1 MNKLFT
7 VAFAALALAACSN
20 DDDINTGNQG
30 GDNGQNELVDA
41 ISISFGHSKTT
52 PGTRVMSSTGTVG
65 IGTENNIYEAFVFA
79 KEADPKHTRP
89 KDGDWTVIRVVAN
102 PTTGAVMTETGGVI
116 GDAPA
121 NLPDK
126 GSLTKALNNL
136 GGDSDWKVE
145 KVATFSGVRQGD
157 YVYVIANDPNLTLA
171 EATVL
176 AHQGE
181 TSEDKIKGYVAAL
194 SKEYLDGLK
203 YYPESSSTVAP
214 TGKYVMAGR
223 EVVPA
228 TPTLPSNGALT
239 VTVGLDRELAKV
251 NFKAAVTTNTA
262 DAAYGKVEFK
272 AGDGIMVTRI
282 ARSVSMFTQQP
293 NEWYVPSRNNV
304 INWPAAGDTPETSVL
319 FDGTSAADITDW
331 VTGVDVPA
339 NFNKLAPAGSVTEYR
354 YSWVLGQTNA
364 EMTDNTKAVYLS
376 ELTNGTLYAPIFY
389 VTPNY
394 SGNTNAVTAIVT
406 QATYTGHNTLVPA
419 VTKAMLNAALLD
431 NTFNPGG
438 AGHIDEIGE
447 DFWDTEDNVTK
458 MYAFLT
464 TNATYKGEFE
474 DYPDAKSLLDYT
486 TDMKLYYRADVAD
499 YVGGVSTKLT
509 ERNVMYDTKGT
520 IQSLGAKSITDAIIS
535 EANAMHVDVTV
546 NKWKLSINEVPM

>member
-41 ISISFGHSKTT
+41 ISISFGSSKGT
-52 PGTRVMSSTGTVG
+52 PGTRVMSSTGTAGV
-65 IGTENNIYEAFVFA
+65 GTENNIYEAFVFA

-89 KDGDWTVIRVVAN
+89 KDGDWTVIRVVAD

-203 YYPESSSTVAP
+203 YYPESSSTAAP

-251 NFKAAVTTNTA
+251 SFKAAVTLSTA
-262 DAAYGKVEFK
+262 DAAFGKVEFQ
-272 AGDGIMVTRI
+272 AGDGIMVARI
-282 ARSVSMFTQQP
+282 ARSVSMFTQQSS
-293 NEWYVPSRNNV
+293 EWYVPSRNNV
-304 INWPAAGDTPETSVL
+304 INWPADGTTAATSKL
-319 FDGTSAADITDW
+319 FDGTSTADIADW
-331 VTGVDVPA
+331 VTGVDAPA

-354 YSWVLGQTNA
+354 YSWVLGQTSA
-364 EMTDNTKAVYLS
+364 EMIDQTKAIYLS
-376 ELTNGTLYAPIFY
+376 ELKDGTMCAPMFY

-419 VTKAMLNAALLD
+419 VTKEMLSAALHD
-431 NTFNPGG
+431 NTFNGGG
-438 AGHIDEIGE
+438 AVTEIGE
-447 DFWDTEDNVTK
+447 NFWDTPVNVTK
-458 MYAFLT
+458 MYTFLT
-464 TNATYKGEFE
+464 NDITYKDEFPIA
-474 DYPDAKSLLDYT
+474 DYPDATSLLDYT
-486 TDMKLYYRADVAD
+486 TGMKLYYRADVAD

-520 IQSLGAKSITDAIIS
+520 IQSLGAKSITDAIMS